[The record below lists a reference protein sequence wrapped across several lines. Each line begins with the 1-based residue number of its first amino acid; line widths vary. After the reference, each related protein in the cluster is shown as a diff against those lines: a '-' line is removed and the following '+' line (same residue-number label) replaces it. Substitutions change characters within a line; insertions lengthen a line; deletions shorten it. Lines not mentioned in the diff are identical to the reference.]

1 MKIKNLLLAIL
12 ATSVSVIAADSVAT
26 NQPEG
31 TPPRCEPGMKR
42 KGPPPEIP
50 GVSKE
55 DMKKLREAFM
65 AAKEDPSLKELHDA
79 VKAAREKV
87 KTATNKEDKKAAFE
101 DLKKAHKAFM
111 EAAKE
116 VVLNANPELA
126 DTINK
131 VSEFMK
137 NRGPRKCPDY
147 EKKESKEVKDDD
159 DELPP
164 LPPPPAE

>member
-1 MKIKNLLLAIL
+1 MKTKILLLAIL
-12 ATSVSVIAADSVAT
+12 ANSVSVIAADSAST

-55 DMKKLREAFM
+55 DMKKMHEAFM
-65 AAKEDPSLKELHDA
+65 AAKDDPSLKELHAA
-79 VKAAREKV
+79 VKAAHEKV
-87 KTATNKEDKKAAFE
+87 KSATNKEDKKAAFE

-137 NRGPRKCPDY
+137 NRGPRKCPGY
-147 EKKESKEVKDDD
+147 EKKESKEVKDD